1 MLACLFAL
9 SACSDSITYRYRLTV
24 EVLADDVVHSGSSVL
39 EVSHSRLFNMN
50 GGGYTEGAG
59 IAKGEA
65 VAVDLGARGVV
76 FAILSYRNR
85 GSDPSYFAEYVFGA
99 RNIDGSVRNNSLAEL
114 RAVNFSGSKGAR
126 ELPPAYWPEM
136 VRFRNLADPASVERV
151 NPQNLAAS
159 FGQGVKVLRVTA
171 EVTRDSEVESIAK
184 TLPWLG
190 HYLKNHFHL
199 DGAVH
204 HVTAP
209 SNPLT
214 VILYPSMFK
223 IDLSNIGK

>member
-1 MLACLFAL
+1 MLACLFTL

-24 EVLADDVVHSGSSVL
+24 EVLADGVIHSGSSVL

-76 FAILSYRNR
+76 FTILSYRNR
-85 GSDPSYFAEYVFGA
+85 ALDPSYFAEYVFGA
-99 RNIDGSVRNNSLAEL
+99 RNSDGSVRNNTLAEL

-171 EVTRDSEVESIAK
+171 EVTSEQVTDRIASKLKWLTFPKEEILNKLQGPNWDYRDPDFK
-184 TLPWLG
+184 TG
-190 HYLKNHFHL
+190 HSLQVS
-199 DGAVH
+199 D
-204 HVTAP
+204 
-209 SNPLT
+209 
-214 VILYPSMFK
+214 FK
-223 IDLSNIGK
+223 KGIFP

>member
-24 EVLADDVVHSGSSVL
+24 EVLADGVVHSGSSVL

-99 RNIDGSVRNNSLAEL
+99 RNSDGSVRNNTLAEL
-114 RAVNFSGSKGAR
+114 RDVNFSGSKGSR

-171 EVTRDSEVESIAK
+171 EITSDKITTEITK
-184 TLPWLG
+184 MLPWLVFG
-190 HYLKNHFHL
+190 FPETRLKTGSQGKPLSKVTPDYLLNYM
-199 DGAVH
+199 D
-204 HVTAP
+204 
-209 SNPLT
+209 
-214 VILYPSMFK
+214 FK
-223 IDLSNIGK
+223 RPVK